1 MFEDVNKEGNMEE
14 NKKVNSKNSKDVLL
28 SDKENELVD
37 SLIDETTKPSQVD
50 ETNPSSENQ
59 SDLEGEVD
67 KTQQALDEVSQSPA
81 AKENQLDPNILDNTS
96 DVIYVS
102 LPKYEGEN
110 IEQDVEAKRKQFRKL
125 VVKSNRYSKYGM
137 IAVFVLIIVSFV
149 LGFTLPENIKW
160 LTYIFIALAIV
171 LLVLMFILTRRE
183 QKGISL
189 EVTNYVSDVISLVD
203 SFVFDNPRFE
213 DVTYSVKDKLQ
224 LDDIVQAHYFDTINK
239 FNSRNVVKAKLNGKE
254 FKVGE
259 IACVNPFQATS
270 TQEAN
275 AKKKPDISYGIF
287 GKYICYPLTLIEDT
301 GLIVRLSGRNA
312 YMPTFL
318 DGYLELQ
325 VENLKE
331 DYKVWTTNNVVATN
345 LLSNPE
351 LIEVLNSISP
361 NDFLENVFLCINS
374 NGLKIALNFNES
386 VMEVPTEAPINGTP
400 YQEYKAELD
409 KVIQIIDIIE
419 KSNCSNK

>member
-1 MFEDVNKEGNMEE
+1 MEE
-14 NKKVNSKNSKDVLL
+14 NKKVNSKDSKDVLL

-239 FNSRNVVKAKLNGKE
+239 
-254 FKVGE
+254 
-259 IACVNPFQATS
+259 
-270 TQEAN
+270 
-275 AKKKPDISYGIF
+275 
-287 GKYICYPLTLIEDT
+287 YICIHALTYTL
-301 GLIVRLSGRNA
+301 
-312 YMPTFL
+312 P
-318 DGYLELQ
+318 
-325 VENLKE
+325 
-331 DYKVWTTNNVVATN
+331 
-345 LLSNPE
+345 
-351 LIEVLNSISP
+351 
-361 NDFLENVFLCINS
+361 CIT
-374 NGLKIALNFNES
+374 I
-386 VMEVPTEAPINGTP
+386 
-400 YQEYKAELD
+400 
-409 KVIQIIDIIE
+409 
-419 KSNCSNK
+419 

>member
-1 MFEDVNKEGNMEE
+1 MHAIHATYYP
-14 NKKVNSKNSKDVLL
+14 
-28 SDKENELVD
+28 EL
-37 SLIDETTKPSQVD
+37 IGKIKTKSR
-50 ETNPSSENQ
+50 
-59 SDLEGEVD
+59 
-67 KTQQALDEVSQSPA
+67 
-81 AKENQLDPNILDNTS
+81 
-96 DVIYVS
+96 
-102 LPKYEGEN
+102 KYN
-110 IEQDVEAKRKQFRKL
+110 
-125 VVKSNRYSKYGM
+125 
-137 IAVFVLIIVSFV
+137 FVRRHSF
-149 LGFTLPENIKW
+149 
-160 LTYIFIALAIV
+160 
-171 LLVLMFILTRRE
+171 
-183 QKGISL
+183 
-189 EVTNYVSDVISLVD
+189 
-203 SFVFDNPRFE
+203 SFW
-213 DVTYSVKDKLQ
+213 
-224 LDDIVQAHYFDTINK
+224 
-239 FNSRNVVKAKLNGKE
+239 NVVKAKLNGKE

-312 YMPTFL
+312 YMPTYL